1 MGELSLQ
8 DLQDHLGAVY
18 VQRGFGDGIEHRHTA
33 MHDSSYHS
41 AAVKNTQLK
50 QPESPEVTMI
60 FSSPEELLRVL
71 PEHAKSSSTTA
82 RKELKYDSEG
92 LSSTPSRGSSSIPGF
107 EDEPLLGVELS
118 PSLSYFNSADIS
130 PDRRPQDCAS
140 DEASSLPL
148 RHQESPIDVDQH
160 QALQTGPLLSRPGS
174 RTGMTAAV
182 SARQLLS
189 RAHAKT
195 ALVVCPWPHLHQHS
209 MPLHQGPP
217 RP

>member
-1 MGELSLQ
+1 
-8 DLQDHLGAVY
+8 
-18 VQRGFGDGIEHRHTA
+18 
-33 MHDSSYHS
+33 
-41 AAVKNTQLK
+41 
-50 QPESPEVTMI
+50 MI

-82 RKELKYDSEG
+82 RK
-92 LSSTPSRGSSSIPGF
+92 
-107 EDEPLLGVELS
+107 
-118 PSLSYFNSADIS
+118 DIS

-195 ALVVCPWPHLHQHS
+195 ALVPAVVQPADPVDWPMFGPRVQVLVTFMPIFASCSVRLGQTCGCPGCHEGNKTQGWWYNPHWVNGSLVNQ
-209 MPLHQGPP
+209 LLKCKRCRKKVNLNAVVAATYEAIAQ
-217 RP
+217 

>member
-1 MGELSLQ
+1 
-8 DLQDHLGAVY
+8 
-18 VQRGFGDGIEHRHTA
+18 
-33 MHDSSYHS
+33 
-41 AAVKNTQLK
+41 
-50 QPESPEVTMI
+50 MI

-82 RKELKYDSEG
+82 RK
-92 LSSTPSRGSSSIPGF
+92 
-107 EDEPLLGVELS
+107 
-118 PSLSYFNSADIS
+118 DIS

-182 SARQLLS
+182 SARQLDRQGLECS
-189 RAHAKT
+189 QRWSNQLIQCPGCHEGNKT
-195 ALVVCPWPHLHQHS
+195 QGWWYNPHWVNGSLVNQLLKCKRCRKKVNLNAVVAATYEAIAQ
-209 MPLHQGPP
+209 
-217 RP
+217 